1 MKVREGESS
10 RQRPGKEMSN
20 LKGVVHKV
28 DLLLRDEHPV
38 EQQQQH
44 HSGVPEQAQRELC
57 KDKCLNPRNSSR

>member
-28 DLLLRDEHPV
+28 DLLLRAEHPV

-44 HSGVPEQAQRELC
+44 HSGVPEQAQKGTL
-57 KDKCLNPRNSSR
+57 

>member
-28 DLLLRDEHPV
+28 DLLLRAEHPV

-44 HSGVPEQAQRELC
+44 YGGVPEQAQRKLC

>member
-28 DLLLRDEHPV
+28 DLLLRAEHPV

-44 HSGVPEQAQRELC
+44 HSGVPEQAEGTL
-57 KDKCLNPRNSSR
+57 

>member
-28 DLLLRDEHPV
+28 DLLLRAEHPV
-38 EQQQQH
+38 EQQQ

>member
-1 MKVREGESS
+1 
-10 RQRPGKEMSN
+10 MSN

-28 DLLLRDEHPV
+28 DLLLRAEHPV

-44 HSGVPEQAQRELC
+44 HSGVPEQAQKELC

>member
-10 RQRPGKEMSN
+10 RQGPGKKMSN

-28 DLLLRDEHPV
+28 DLLRAEHPV

>member
-10 RQRPGKEMSN
+10 RQGPGKKMSN

-28 DLLLRDEHPV
+28 DLLLRAEHPV
-38 EQQQQH
+38 EQQQQ

-57 KDKCLNPRNSSR
+57 KDKRLNPRNSSR